1 MAKEE
6 VNAKKE
12 PPRAGKAGGASILV
26 VDDHRASAKG
36 LAELLR
42 ADGYETYVAFDVVA
56 GLKILEDED
65 VDVVIADMVIPG
77 MDGLDFLM
85 MARDRWPAVPF
96 VILTGYGTIETAV
109 EATRRGAYEYLTKPI
124 DPERLARVV
133 EKALEKR
140 GLELEN
146 LELRTRLF
154 EKYSFDRII
163 GRSKPMQKIY
173 DLITRIAPTDATVL
187 LYGESGTGKELI
199 ADSIHYN
206 SRRRDGP
213 LVKLNCAALAEG
225 VLESELF
232 GHEKGAFTGAVRRHN
247 GRFEQADGGTLFLDE
262 VSQIPATTQVKLLRV
277 LEDGVFQRVGGDENL
292 RADVRLIAA
301 TNVRLEDAV
310 REGRFRED
318 LYYRLKVVTID
329 VPPLRER
336 AEDIPLLVNAFIREF
351 NEKNHLDIEGV
362 DDEVIWL
369 FRAYHWPGNVRE
381 LRNVVESMA
390 VMARSSRLTADDIPP
405 NVRRS
410 VDEAKA
416 DGVRVGMKLA
426 DVERYMIE
434 NTLKELGGNRTR
446 AAKVLGIGLRTLQRK
461 LKSYGINQP

>member
-1 MAKEE
+1 MSEE
-6 VNAKKE
+6 RTDSKKE
-12 PPRAGKAGGASILV
+12 KQPAKASSSAAILV
-26 VDDHRASAKG
+26 VDDHRASAEG
-36 LAELLR
+36 LAEMLR
-42 ADGYETYVAFDVVA
+42 ADGYETYVAFDVVS
-56 GLKILEDED
+56 GLSILEEEA
-65 VDVVIADMVIPG
+65 VDVVIADLVIPG

-85 MARDRWPAVPF
+85 AVRERWPALPF
-96 VILTGYGTIETAV
+96 VILTGHGTIESAV
-109 EATRRGAYEYLTKPI
+109 DATRRGAYEYLTKPI

-140 GLELEN
+140 KLELEN
-146 LELRTRLF
+146 IDLRTRLY
-154 EKYSFDRII
+154 EKYSFDRLI
-163 GRSKPMQKIY
+163 GRSKPMQEIY
-173 DLITRIAPTDATVL
+173 DLVARIAPTNATVL
-187 LYGESGTGKELI
+187 IYGESGTGKELI

-232 GHEKGAFTGAVRRHN
+232 GHEKGAFTGAVRRHR

-262 VSQIPATTQVKLLRV
+262 ISQIPAATQVTLLRV
-277 LEDGVFQRVGGDENL
+277 LEDGVFRRVGGDDDV
-292 RADVRLIAA
+292 RADVRVIAA
-301 TNVRLEDAV
+301 TNERLEAAV
-310 REGRFRED
+310 KEGKFRED

-351 NEKNHLDIEGV
+351 NEKNHLDVEGV
-362 DDEVIWL
+362 DDDVIWL
-369 FRAYHWPGNVRE
+369 FRAYGWPGNVRE

-390 VMARSSRLTADDIPP
+390 VMSHTNRLSREDIPP
-405 NVRRS
+405 NLRRS
-410 VDEAKA
+410 VEEVKA

-426 DVERYMIE
+426 DAERYLIE
-434 NTLKELGGNRTR
+434 ATLKEMGGNRTR

-461 LKSYGINQP
+461 LKSYGVN

>member
-1 MAKEE
+1 MSKESPDS
-6 VNAKKE
+6 KKE
-12 PPRAGKAGGASILV
+12 NRPAPVSSAAAILV
-26 VDDHRASAKG
+26 VDDHRAAADG

-42 ADGYETYVAFDVVA
+42 ADGYETFVAFDVVS
-56 GLKILEDED
+56 GLSILEEEA
-65 VDVVIADMVIPG
+65 VDVVIADLVIPG

-85 MARDRWPAVPF
+85 AVRERWPALPF
-96 VILTGYGTIETAV
+96 VILTGHGTIESAV
-109 EATRRGAYEYLTKPI
+109 DATRRGAYEYLTKPI

-140 GLELEN
+140 KLELEN
-146 LELRTRLF
+146 IDLRTRLY
-154 EKYSFDRII
+154 EKYSFDRLI
-163 GRSKPMQKIY
+163 GRSKPMQEIY
-173 DLITRIAPTDATVL
+173 DLVARIAPTNATVL
-187 LYGESGTGKELI
+187 IYGESGTGKELI

-232 GHEKGAFTGAVRRHN
+232 GHEKGAFTGAVRRHR

-262 VSQIPATTQVKLLRV
+262 ISQIPAATQVTLLRV
-277 LEDGVFQRVGGDENL
+277 LEDGVFRRVGGDEDV
-292 RADVRLIAA
+292 RADVRVIAA
-301 TNVRLEDAV
+301 TNERLEAAV
-310 REGRFRED
+310 QEGRFRED

-351 NEKNHLDIEGV
+351 NEKNHLDVEGV
-362 DDEVIWL
+362 DDDVIWL
-369 FRAYHWPGNVRE
+369 FRAYGWPGNVRE

-390 VMARSSRLTADDIPP
+390 VMSRTNRLSREDIPP

-410 VDEAKA
+410 VEEVKA

-426 DVERYMIE
+426 DAERYLIE
-434 NTLKELGGNRTR
+434 ATLKEMGGNRTR

-461 LKSYGINQP
+461 LKSYGVN

>member
-1 MAKEE
+1 MVK
-6 VNAKKE
+6 N
-12 PPRAGKAGGASILV
+12 KAATERDIRKTAASGAAAVLV
-26 VDDHRASAKG
+26 VDDHRAAAEG

-42 ADGYETYVAFDVVA
+42 SDGYDTYVAFDVDA
-56 GLKILEDED
+56 GLRILEDEA

-85 MARDRWPAVPF
+85 LGRERWPAVPF

-124 DPERLARVV
+124 DPERLGRVV
-133 EKALEKR
+133 EKALERRK
-140 GLELEN
+140 LELEN
-146 LELRTRLF
+146 LELKTRLF
-154 EKYSFDRII
+154 DKYSFDRII
-163 GRSKPMQKIY
+163 GRSKPMQRIY
-173 DLITRIAPTDATVL
+173 DLITRIAPTNATVL
-187 LYGESGTGKELI
+187 IYGESGTGKELI

-247 GRFEQADGGTLFLDE
+247 GRFESADGGTLFLDE
-262 VSQIPATTQVKLLRV
+262 VSQIPPATQVKLLRV
-277 LEDGVFQRVGGDENL
+277 LEDGVFQRVGGAEDTQ
-292 RADVRLIAA
+292 ADVRLIAA
-301 TNVRLEDAV
+301 TNVRLEEDV

-318 LYYRLKVVTID
+318 LYYRLKVVTVD

-336 AEDIPLLVNAFIREF
+336 AEDLPLLDV
-351 NEKNHLDIEGV
+351 V
-362 DDEVIWL
+362 WL
-369 FRAYHWPGNVRE
+369 FRAYNWPGNVRE

-390 VMARSSRLTADDIPP
+390 VMARSSRLTRDDIPP

-410 VDEAKA
+410 VEEAKA
-416 DGVRVGMKLA
+416 DGIRVGMKLA
-426 DVERYMIE
+426 DAERYMIE
-434 NTLKELGGNRTR
+434 NTLKELGGNRTK

-461 LKSYGINQP
+461 LKSYGVN

>member
-1 MAKEE
+1 MVKSKTASEGETRK
-6 VNAKKE
+6 
-12 PPRAGKAGGASILV
+12 GAATGAAAVLV
-26 VDDHRASAKG
+26 VDDHRAAADG

-42 ADGYETYVAFDVVA
+42 ADGYDTYVAFDVDA
-56 GLKILEDED
+56 GLRILENEV
-65 VDVVIADMVIPG
+65 VDAVIADMVIPG

-85 MARDRWPAVPF
+85 LAREKWPAVPF
-96 VILTGYGTIETAV
+96 IILTGYGTIETAV

-124 DPERLARVV
+124 DPERLGRVV
-133 EKALEKR
+133 EKALER
-140 GLELEN
+140 RNLELEN
-146 LELRTRLF
+146 LDLKTRLY

-163 GRSKPMQKIY
+163 GRSKPMQEIY
-173 DLITRIAPTDATVL
+173 DLITRIAPTNATVL
-187 LYGESGTGKELI
+187 IYGESGTGKELI

-206 SRRRDGP
+206 SRRREGP

-232 GHEKGAFTGAVRRHN
+232 GHEKGAFTGAVRRHH

-262 VSQIPATTQVKLLRV
+262 VSEIPSPTQVKLLRV
-277 LEDGVFQRVGGDENL
+277 LEDGVFRRVGGNEDL
-292 RADVRLIAA
+292 YSDVRLIAA

-310 REGRFRED
+310 RDGRFRED

-362 DDEVIWL
+362 DDDVVWL
-369 FRAYHWPGNVRE
+369 FRAYNWPGNVRE

-390 VMARSSRLTADDIPP
+390 VMARTSRLTRDDIPP

-410 VDEAKA
+410 VEEAKA
-416 DGVRVGMKLA
+416 DGIRVGMKLA
-426 DVERYMIE
+426 DAERYMIE
-434 NTLKELGGNRTR
+434 NTLKELGGNRTK

-461 LKSYGINQP
+461 LKSYGVS

>member
-1 MAKEE
+1 MDKSKTISARETRR
-6 VNAKKE
+6 AAA
-12 PPRAGKAGGASILV
+12 RAGAAVLV
-26 VDDHRASAKG
+26 VDDHRAAAEA

-42 ADGYETYVAFDVVA
+42 ADGYDTYVAYDVVA
-56 GLKILEDED
+56 GLKILEEEV

-85 MARDRWPAVPF
+85 MTRDRWPAVPF
-96 VILTGYGTIETAV
+96 VILTGFGTIETAV

-124 DPERLARVV
+124 DPERLNRVV
-133 EKALEKR
+133 KKALERRK
-140 GLELEN
+140 LELEN
-146 LELRTRLF
+146 LELKTRLY

-163 GRSKPMQKIY
+163 GRSKPMQEIY

-187 LYGESGTGKELI
+187 VYGESGTGKELI
-199 ADSIHYN
+199 ADSVHYN

-213 LVKLNCAALAEG
+213 LVKLNCPALAEG

-232 GHEKGAFTGAVRRHN
+232 GHEKGSFTGAVRRHK
-247 GRFEQADGGTLFLDE
+247 GRFERADGGTLFLDE
-262 VSQIPATTQVKLLRV
+262 VSQIPAATQVKLLRV
-277 LEDGVFQRVGGDENL
+277 LEDGVFQRVGGTENI
-292 RADVRLIAA
+292 RAHVRLIAA
-301 TNVRLEDAV
+301 TNVHLEEAV
-310 REGRFRED
+310 RDGRFRED
-318 LYYRLKVVTID
+318 LYYRLKVVTVD

-390 VMARSSRLTADDIPP
+390 VMARSSRLSRDDIPP
-405 NVRRS
+405 NVRKS
-410 VDEAKA
+410 VEEAKA
-416 DGVRVGMKLA
+416 DGIRVGMKLA
-426 DVERYMIE
+426 DAERYMIE
-434 NTLKELGGNRTR
+434 NTLQELGGNRTK

-461 LKSYGINQP
+461 LKSYGIN

>member
-1 MAKEE
+1 M
-6 VNAKKE
+6 VKKRTDSKKADR
-12 PPRAGKAGGASILV
+12 PAPASSRAAILV
-26 VDDHRASAKG
+26 VDDHRAAAEG

-42 ADGYETYVAFDVVA
+42 ADGYETYVAFDVVS
-56 GLKILEDED
+56 GLAILEDEA
-65 VDVVIADMVIPG
+65 VDVVIADLVIPG

-85 MARDRWPAVPF
+85 AVRERWPALPF
-96 VILTGYGTIETAV
+96 VILTGYGTIESAV

-133 EKALEKR
+133 EKALERRK
-140 GLELEN
+140 LELEN
-146 LELRTRLF
+146 IDLRTRLY
-154 EKYSFDRII
+154 EKHSFDRLI
-163 GRSKPMQKIY
+163 GRSKPMQEIY
-173 DLITRIAPTDATVL
+173 DLVARIAPTNATVL
-187 LYGESGTGKELI
+187 IYGESGTGKELI

-206 SRRRDGP
+206 SRRRDKS

-232 GHEKGAFTGAVRRHN
+232 GHEKGSFTGAVRRHL
-247 GRFEQADGGTLFLDE
+247 GQFEQADCGTLFLDE
-262 VSQIPATTQVKLLRV
+262 VSQIPPATQVTLLRV
-277 LEDGVFQRVGGDENL
+277 LEDGVFRRVGGGEDM
-292 RADVRLIAA
+292 RADVRVIAA
-301 TNVRLEDAV
+301 TNVGLEGAV
-310 REGRFRED
+310 AAGKFRED

-329 VPPLRER
+329 VPLLRER

-362 DDEVIWL
+362 DDDVIWL
-369 FRAYHWPGNVRE
+369 FRAYGWPGNVRE

-390 VMARSSRLTADDIPP
+390 VMARTNRLTREDIPP

-410 VDEAKA
+410 VEEVKA

-426 DVERYMIE
+426 DAERYLIE
-434 NTLKELGGNRTR
+434 ATLQELGGNRTR

-461 LKSYGINQP
+461 LKSYGVN

>member
-1 MAKEE
+1 MAKDE
-6 VNAKKE
+6 VIAKKE
-12 PPRAGKAGGASILV
+12 PRRAGKAGGASILV
-26 VDDHRASAKG
+26 VDDHRAAAEG

-42 ADGYETYVAFDVVA
+42 AEGYETYVAFDVVA
-56 GLKILEDED
+56 GLKILEEEE

-124 DPERLARVV
+124 DPERLARVL

-163 GRSKPMQKIY
+163 GRSKPMQEIY
-173 DLITRIAPTDATVL
+173 DLITRIAPADATVL
-187 LYGESGTGKELI
+187 VYGESGTGKELI

-232 GHEKGAFTGAVRRHN
+232 GHEKGAFTGAVRRHS

-277 LEDGVFQRVGGDENL
+277 LEDGVFQRVGGTENL

-310 REGRFRED
+310 SEARFRED

-362 DDEVIWL
+362 GDEVIWL
-369 FRAYHWPGNVRE
+369 FRAYNWPGNVRE

-434 NTLKELGGNRTR
+434 NTLKELGGNRTK

-461 LKSYGINQP
+461 LKSYGIN

>member
-1 MAKEE
+1 MDKSKTISARETRR
-6 VNAKKE
+6 AAA
-12 PPRAGKAGGASILV
+12 RAGAAVLV
-26 VDDHRASAKG
+26 VDDHRAAAEA

-42 ADGYETYVAFDVVA
+42 ADGYDTYVAYDVVA
-56 GLKILEDED
+56 GLKILEEEV

-85 MARDRWPAVPF
+85 MTRDRWPAVPF
-96 VILTGYGTIETAV
+96 VILTGFGTIETAV

-124 DPERLARVV
+124 DPERLNRVV
-133 EKALEKR
+133 KKALERRK
-140 GLELEN
+140 LELEN
-146 LELRTRLF
+146 LELKTRLY

-163 GRSKPMQKIY
+163 GRSKPMQEIY

-187 LYGESGTGKELI
+187 VYGESGTGKELI
-199 ADSIHYN
+199 ADSVHYN

-213 LVKLNCAALAEG
+213 LVKLNCPALAEG

-232 GHEKGAFTGAVRRHN
+232 GHEKGSFTWAVRRHK
-247 GRFEQADGGTLFLDE
+247 GRFERADGGTLFLDE
-262 VSQIPATTQVKLLRV
+262 VSQIPAATQVKLLRV
-277 LEDGVFQRVGGDENL
+277 LEDGVFQRVGGTENI
-292 RADVRLIAA
+292 RAHVRLIAA
-301 TNVRLEDAV
+301 TNVHLEEAV
-310 REGRFRED
+310 RDGRFRED
-318 LYYRLKVVTID
+318 LYYRLKVVTVD

-390 VMARSSRLTADDIPP
+390 VMARSSRLSRDDIPP
-405 NVRRS
+405 NVRKS
-410 VDEAKA
+410 VEEAKA
-416 DGVRVGMKLA
+416 DGIRVGMKLA
-426 DVERYMIE
+426 DAERYMIE
-434 NTLKELGGNRTR
+434 NTLQELGGNRTK

-461 LKSYGINQP
+461 LKSYGIN

>member
-1 MAKEE
+1 MSKERTDS
-6 VNAKKE
+6 KKADR
-12 PPRAGKAGGASILV
+12 PAAAPSSAAILV
-26 VDDHRASAKG
+26 VDDHRASADG

-42 ADGYETYVAFDVVA
+42 ADGFETFVAFDVVS
-56 GLKILEDED
+56 GLSILEEQA
-65 VDVVIADMVIPG
+65 VDVVIADLVIPG

-85 MARDRWPAVPF
+85 AVRERWPALPF
-96 VILTGYGTIETAV
+96 VILTGHGTIESAV
-109 EATRRGAYEYLTKPI
+109 DATRRGAYEYLTKPI

-140 GLELEN
+140 KLELEN
-146 LELRTRLF
+146 IDLRTRLY
-154 EKYSFDRII
+154 EKYSFDRLI
-163 GRSKPMQKIY
+163 GRSKPMQEIY
-173 DLITRIAPTDATVL
+173 GLIARIAPTNATVL
-187 LYGESGTGKELI
+187 IYGESGSGKELI

-232 GHEKGAFTGAVRRHN
+232 GHEKGAFTGAVRRHR

-262 VSQIPATTQVKLLRV
+262 ISEIPAATQVTLLRV
-277 LEDGVFQRVGGDENL
+277 LEDGVFRRVGGDEDV
-292 RADVRLIAA
+292 RADVRVIAA
-301 TNVRLEDAV
+301 TNERLEAAV
-310 REGRFRED
+310 AAGKFRED

-351 NEKNHLDIEGV
+351 NEKNHLDVEGV
-362 DDEVIWL
+362 DDDVIWL
-369 FRAYHWPGNVRE
+369 FRAYGWPGNVRE
-381 LRNVVESMA
+381 LRNVIESMA
-390 VMARSSRLTADDIPP
+390 VMSRTNRLSREDIPP

-410 VDEAKA
+410 VEEVKA

-426 DVERYMIE
+426 DAERYLIE
-434 NTLKELGGNRTR
+434 ATLKEMGGNRTR

-461 LKSYGINQP
+461 LKSYGVK

>member
-1 MAKEE
+1 MSKERTDS
-6 VNAKKE
+6 KKDE
-12 PPRAGKAGGASILV
+12 RTAAASSPAAILV
-26 VDDHRASAKG
+26 VDDHRAAADG

-42 ADGYETYVAFDVVA
+42 ADGYETYVAFDVVT
-56 GLKILEDED
+56 GLAILEEEA
-65 VDVVIADMVIPG
+65 VDVVIADLVIPG

-85 MARDRWPAVPF
+85 AVRERWPALPF
-96 VILTGYGTIETAV
+96 VILTGYGTIESAV
-109 EATRRGAYEYLTKPI
+109 DATRRGAYEYLTKPI

-133 EKALEKR
+133 EKGLEKR
-140 GLELEN
+140 KLELEN
-146 LELRTRLF
+146 IDLRTRLY
-154 EKYSFDRII
+154 EKYSFDRLI

-173 DLITRIAPTDATVL
+173 DLIARIAPTNAAVL
-187 LYGESGTGKELI
+187 IYGESGTGKELI

-232 GHEKGAFTGAVRRHN
+232 GHEKGAFTGAVRRHH

-262 VSQIPATTQVKLLRV
+262 ISQIPPATQVTLLRV
-277 LEDGVFQRVGGDENL
+277 LEDGVFRRVGGDEDI
-292 RADVRLIAA
+292 RADVRVIAA
-301 TNVRLEDAV
+301 TNERLEAAV
-310 REGRFRED
+310 AAGKFRED
-318 LYYRLKVVTID
+318 LYYRLKVVTIE

-351 NEKNHLDIEGV
+351 NEKNHLDVEGV
-362 DDEVIWL
+362 DDDVIWL
-369 FRAYHWPGNVRE
+369 FRAYGWPGNVRE

-390 VMARSSRLTADDIPP
+390 VMSRTNRLSREDIPP

-410 VDEAKA
+410 VEEVKA
-416 DGVRVGMKLA
+416 DGVRVGMKLPDA
-426 DVERYMIE
+426 ERYLIE
-434 NTLKELGGNRTR
+434 ATLKEMGGNRTR

-461 LKSYGINQP
+461 LKSYGVE

>member
-1 MAKEE
+1 MSKERTDS
-6 VNAKKE
+6 KKADR
-12 PPRAGKAGGASILV
+12 PAAAPSSAAILV
-26 VDDHRASAKG
+26 VDDHRASADG

-42 ADGYETYVAFDVVA
+42 ADGFETFVAFDVVS
-56 GLKILEDED
+56 GLSILEEQA
-65 VDVVIADMVIPG
+65 VDVVIADLVIPG

-85 MARDRWPAVPF
+85 AVRERWPALPF
-96 VILTGYGTIETAV
+96 VILTGHGTIESAV
-109 EATRRGAYEYLTKPI
+109 DATRRGAYEYLTKPI

-140 GLELEN
+140 KLELEN
-146 LELRTRLF
+146 IDLRTRLY
-154 EKYSFDRII
+154 EKYSFDRLI
-163 GRSKPMQKIY
+163 GRSKPMQEIY
-173 DLITRIAPTDATVL
+173 ELIARIAPTNATVL
-187 LYGESGTGKELI
+187 IYGESGSGKELI

-232 GHEKGAFTGAVRRHN
+232 GHEKGAFTGAVRRHR

-262 VSQIPATTQVKLLRV
+262 ISEIPAATQVTLLRV
-277 LEDGVFQRVGGDENL
+277 LEDGVFRRVGGDEDV
-292 RADVRLIAA
+292 RADVRVIAA
-301 TNVRLEDAV
+301 TNERLEAAV
-310 REGRFRED
+310 AAGKFRED

-351 NEKNHLDIEGV
+351 NEKNHLDVEGV
-362 DDEVIWL
+362 DDDVIWL
-369 FRAYHWPGNVRE
+369 FRAYGWPGNVRE
-381 LRNVVESMA
+381 LRNVIESMA
-390 VMARSSRLTADDIPP
+390 VMSRTNRLSREDIPP

-410 VDEAKA
+410 VEEVKA

-426 DVERYMIE
+426 DAERYLIE
-434 NTLKELGGNRTR
+434 ATLKEMGGNRTR

-461 LKSYGINQP
+461 LKSYGVK

>member
-1 MAKEE
+1 MRESKTSSARERGQ
-6 VNAKKE
+6 A
-12 PPRAGKAGGASILV
+12 AGRGGAAVLV
-26 VDDHRASAKG
+26 VDDHRAAAEA

-56 GLKILEDED
+56 GLKILEEEV
-65 VDVVIADMVIPG
+65 VDVIIADMVLPG

-85 MARDRWPAVPF
+85 MARDKWPAVPF
-96 VILTGYGTIETAV
+96 IILTGFGTIETAV

-124 DPERLARVV
+124 DPERLGRVL
-133 EKALEKR
+133 EKALERRK
-140 GLELEN
+140 LEIEN
-146 LELRTRLF
+146 LELKTRLY

-163 GRSKPMQKIY
+163 GRSKPMQEIY
-173 DLITRIAPTDATVL
+173 DLITRIAPTDVTVL
-187 LYGESGTGKELI
+187 VYGESGTGKELI

-206 SRRRDGP
+206 SRRRDRP

-232 GHEKGAFTGAVRRHN
+232 GHERGSFTGALRRHK
-247 GRFEQADGGTLFLDE
+247 GRFERADGGTLFLDE
-262 VSQIPATTQVKLLRV
+262 VSQIPPATQVKLLRV
-277 LEDGVFQRVGGDENL
+277 LEDGVFQRVGAAENL
-292 RADVRLIAA
+292 RADVRLLAA
-301 TNVRLEDAV
+301 TNVRLEAAV

-329 VPPLRER
+329 VPPLREK

-351 NEKNHLDIEGV
+351 NEKNHLAIEGV

-390 VMARSSRLTADDIPP
+390 VMARSSRLTPDDIPP
-405 NVRRS
+405 NVRKS
-410 VDEAKA
+410 VEEAKA
-416 DGVRVGMKLA
+416 DGIRVGMKLA
-426 DVERYMIE
+426 DAERYMIE
-434 NTLKELGGNRTR
+434 HTLRELAGNRTK

-461 LKSYGINQP
+461 LKSYGVN

>member
-1 MAKEE
+1 MVED
-6 VNAKKE
+6 
-12 PPRAGKAGGASILV
+12 KAATEREARQAAPSGAAAVLV
-26 VDDHRASAKG
+26 VDDHRAAAEG

-42 ADGYETYVAFDVVA
+42 AEGYETYVAFDVDA
-56 GLKILEDED
+56 GLKILEGET

-85 MARDRWPAVPF
+85 MAHDRWPAVPF

-124 DPERLARVV
+124 DPERLGRVV
-133 EKALEKR
+133 EKALERRK
-140 GLELEN
+140 LELEN
-146 LELRTRLF
+146 LELKTRLYG
-154 EKYSFDRII
+154 KYSFDRII
-163 GRSKPMQKIY
+163 GRSKPMQEIY
-173 DLITRIAPTDATVL
+173 DLITRIAPTNATVL
-187 LYGESGTGKELI
+187 IYGESGTGKELI

-232 GHEKGAFTGAVRRHN
+232 GHERGAFTGAVRRHL
-247 GRFEQADGGTLFLDE
+247 GRFESADGGTLLLDE
-262 VSQIPATTQVKLLRV
+262 VSQIPPATQVKLLRV
-277 LEDGVFQRVGGDENL
+277 LEDGVFQRVGGAESL
-292 RADVRLIAA
+292 RADVRLITA
-301 TNVRLEDAV
+301 TNVQLEEDV

-318 LYYRLKVVTID
+318 LYYRLKVVTVD
-329 VPPLRER
+329 VPPLRDR

-362 DDEVIWL
+362 DDDVVWL
-369 FRAYHWPGNVRE
+369 FRAYNWPGNVRE

-390 VMARSSRLTADDIPP
+390 VMAHSSRLTRDDIPP

-410 VDEAKA
+410 VEEAKA
-416 DGVRVGMKLA
+416 DGIRVGMKLA
-426 DVERYMIE
+426 DAERYMIE
-434 NTLKELGGNRTR
+434 NTLKELGGNRTK

-461 LKSYGINQP
+461 LKSYGVN

>member
-1 MAKEE
+1 MSKERTDS
-6 VNAKKE
+6 KKE
-12 PPRAGKAGGASILV
+12 KHPTKASSSAAILV
-26 VDDHRASAKG
+26 VDDHRASAEG

-42 ADGYETYVAFDVVA
+42 ADGYETYVAFDVVS
-56 GLKILEDED
+56 GLSILEEEA
-65 VDVVIADMVIPG
+65 VDVVIADLVIPG

-85 MARDRWPAVPF
+85 AVRERWPALPF
-96 VILTGYGTIETAV
+96 VILTGHGTIESAV
-109 EATRRGAYEYLTKPI
+109 DATRRGAYEYLTKPI

-140 GLELEN
+140 KLELEN
-146 LELRTRLF
+146 IDLRTRLY
-154 EKYSFDRII
+154 EKYSFDRLI
-163 GRSKPMQKIY
+163 GRSKPMQEIY
-173 DLITRIAPTDATVL
+173 DLIARIAPTNATVL
-187 LYGESGTGKELI
+187 IYGESGTGKELI

-232 GHEKGAFTGAVRRHN
+232 GHEKGAFTGAVRRHR

-262 VSQIPATTQVKLLRV
+262 ISQIPAATQVTLLRV
-277 LEDGVFQRVGGDENL
+277 LEDGVFRRVGGDEDV
-292 RADVRLIAA
+292 RADVRVIAA
-301 TNVRLEDAV
+301 TNERLEAAV
-310 REGRFRED
+310 EEGKFRED

-351 NEKNHLDIEGV
+351 NEKNHLDVEGV
-362 DDEVIWL
+362 DDDVVWL
-369 FRAYHWPGNVRE
+369 FRAYGWPGNVRE

-390 VMARSSRLTADDIPP
+390 VMSRTNRLSREDIPP
-405 NVRRS
+405 NLRRS
-410 VDEAKA
+410 VEEVKA
-416 DGVRVGMKLA
+416 DGVRVGMELA
-426 DVERYMIE
+426 DAERYLIE
-434 NTLKELGGNRTR
+434 ATLKEMGGNRTR

-461 LKSYGINQP
+461 LKSYGVN

>member
-1 MAKEE
+1 MVKNKAATERRTT
-6 VNAKKE
+6 
-12 PPRAGKAGGASILV
+12 RAPSARAAVLV
-26 VDDHRASAKG
+26 VDDHRAAAEG

-42 ADGYETYVAFDVVA
+42 ADGYETYVAFDVDA
-56 GLKILEDED
+56 GLKILEDEA

-85 MARDRWPAVPF
+85 LAREKWPAVPF

-124 DPERLARVV
+124 DPEGLGRVV
-133 EKALEKR
+133 DKALEKR
-140 GLELEN
+140 KLELEN
-146 LELRTRLF
+146 LELKTRLYERF
-154 EKYSFDRII
+154 SFDRII
-163 GRSKPMQKIY
+163 GRSKPMQEIY
-173 DLITRIAPTDATVL
+173 DLITRIAPTNATVL
-187 LYGESGTGKELI
+187 IYGESGTGKELI

-232 GHEKGAFTGAVRRHN
+232 GHEKGAFTGAVRRHR

-262 VSQIPATTQVKLLRV
+262 VSQIPPATQVTLLRV
-277 LEDGVFQRVGGDENL
+277 LEDGVFRRVGGGEDM
-292 RADVRLIAA
+292 RADVRVIAA
-301 TNVRLEDAV
+301 TNVGLEGAV
-310 REGRFRED
+310 AAGKFRED

-329 VPPLRER
+329 VPLLRER

-362 DDEVIWL
+362 DDDVIWL
-369 FRAYHWPGNVRE
+369 FRAYGWPGNVRE

-390 VMARSSRLTADDIPP
+390 VMARTNRLTREDIPP

-410 VDEAKA
+410 VEEVKA

-426 DVERYMIE
+426 DAERYLIE
-434 NTLKELGGNRTR
+434 ATLKELGGNRTR

-461 LKSYGINQP
+461 LKSYGVN

>member
-1 MAKEE
+1 MAKDE
-6 VNAKKE
+6 VIAKKE
-12 PPRAGKAGGASILV
+12 PRRAGKAGGASVLV
-26 VDDHRASAKG
+26 VDDHRAAAEG

-42 ADGYETYVAFDVVA
+42 AEGYETYVAFDVVA
-56 GLKILEDED
+56 GLKILEEEE

-163 GRSKPMQKIY
+163 GRSKPMQEIY
-173 DLITRIAPTDATVL
+173 DLITRIAPADATVL
-187 LYGESGTGKELI
+187 VYGESGTGKELI

-232 GHEKGAFTGAVRRHN
+232 GHEKGAFTGAVRRHS
-247 GRFEQADGGTLFLDE
+247 GRFERADGGTLFLDE

-277 LEDGVFQRVGGDENL
+277 LEDGVFQRVGGTENL

-301 TNVRLEDAV
+301 TNVRLEGAV

-362 DDEVIWL
+362 GDEVIWL
-369 FRAYHWPGNVRE
+369 FRAYNWPGNVRE

-405 NVRRS
+405 NLRRS

-416 DGVRVGMKLA
+416 DGVRVGMKLV

-434 NTLKELGGNRTR
+434 NTLKELGGNRTK

-461 LKSYGINQP
+461 LKSYGIN

>member
-1 MAKEE
+1 MVKERTDS
-6 VNAKKE
+6 KKADR
-12 PPRAGKAGGASILV
+12 PAPASSRAAILV
-26 VDDHRASAKG
+26 VDDHRAAAEG

-42 ADGYETYVAFDVVA
+42 ADGYETYVAFDVVS
-56 GLKILEDED
+56 GLKILEGEA
-65 VDVVIADMVIPG
+65 VDVVIADLVIPG

-85 MARDRWPAVPF
+85 AVRERWPALPF
-96 VILTGYGTIETAV
+96 VILTGYGTIESAV

-124 DPERLARVV
+124 DPEGLARVV
-133 EKALEKR
+133 EKALERRK
-140 GLELEN
+140 LELEN
-146 LELRTRLF
+146 IDLRTRLY
-154 EKYSFDRII
+154 EKYSFDRLI
-163 GRSKPMQKIY
+163 GRSKPMQEIY
-173 DLITRIAPTDATVL
+173 DLVARIAPTNATVL
-187 LYGESGTGKELI
+187 IYGESGTGKELI

-206 SRRRDGP
+206 SRRRDKP

-232 GHEKGAFTGAVRRHN
+232 GHEKGAFTGAVRRHR

-262 VSQIPATTQVKLLRV
+262 VSQIPPATQVTLLRV
-277 LEDGVFQRVGGDENL
+277 LEDGVFQRVGGGEDI
-292 RADVRLIAA
+292 RADVRVIAA
-301 TNVRLEDAV
+301 TNVGLEGAV
-310 REGRFRED
+310 AAGKFRED
-318 LYYRLKVVTID
+318 LYYRFKVVTID

-362 DDEVIWL
+362 DDDVIWL
-369 FRAYHWPGNVRE
+369 FRAYGWPGNVRE

-390 VMARSSRLTADDIPP
+390 VMARTSRLTREDIPP

-410 VDEAKA
+410 VEEVKA

-426 DVERYMIE
+426 DADRYLIE
-434 NTLKELGGNRTR
+434 ATLKEMGGNRTR

-461 LKSYGINQP
+461 LKSYGVN

>member
-1 MAKEE
+1 M
-6 VNAKKE
+6 VKKRTDSKKADR
-12 PPRAGKAGGASILV
+12 PAPASSRAAILV
-26 VDDHRASAKG
+26 VDDHRAAAEG

-42 ADGYETYVAFDVVA
+42 ADGYETYVAFDVVS
-56 GLKILEDED
+56 GLAILEDEA
-65 VDVVIADMVIPG
+65 VDVVIADLVIPG

-85 MARDRWPAVPF
+85 AVRERWPALPF
-96 VILTGYGTIETAV
+96 VILTGYGTIESAV

-133 EKALEKR
+133 EKALERRK
-140 GLELEN
+140 LELEN
-146 LELRTRLF
+146 IDLRTRLY
-154 EKYSFDRII
+154 EKHSFDRLI
-163 GRSKPMQKIY
+163 GRSKPMQEIY
-173 DLITRIAPTDATVL
+173 DLVARIAPTNATVL
-187 LYGESGTGKELI
+187 IYGESGTGKELI

-206 SRRRDGP
+206 SRRRDKS

-232 GHEKGAFTGAVRRHN
+232 GHEKGAFTGAVRRHR

-262 VSQIPATTQVKLLRV
+262 VSQIPPATQVTLLRV
-277 LEDGVFQRVGGDENL
+277 LEDGVFRRVGGGEDM
-292 RADVRLIAA
+292 RADVRVIAA
-301 TNVRLEDAV
+301 TNVGLEGAV
-310 REGRFRED
+310 AAGKFRED

-329 VPPLRER
+329 VPLLRER

-362 DDEVIWL
+362 DDDVIWL
-369 FRAYHWPGNVRE
+369 FRAYGWPGNVRE

-390 VMARSSRLTADDIPP
+390 VMARTNRLTREDIPP

-410 VDEAKA
+410 VEEVKA

-426 DVERYMIE
+426 DAERYLIE
-434 NTLKELGGNRTR
+434 ATLKELGGNRTR

-461 LKSYGINQP
+461 LKSYGVN